1 MFMKLRSIDISH
13 ARQNWSKLHSA
24 LTKKM
29 LTQITQIANCKLWP
43 TSQSIR
49 KTWHPNPHLAPLVG
63 LCSVS
68 AGYLIGGWASYPILI
83 IRRLGFVKS
92 GHFYV
97 FRKPIFWQN
106 RNLLAICVVCTSI
119 FLFFPERVVLRQFSW
134 KRTTYFSIRQIFCVR
149 EFLPECEACRG
160 KTVGV

>member
-13 ARQNWSKLHSA
+13 ARQNWSELHSA

-43 TSQSIR
+43 TSQSTR

-68 AGYLIGGWASYPILI
+68 AGYLIGGWASSPILI
-83 IRRLGFVKS
+83 IRHLAFIKSARL
-92 GHFYV
+92 YV
-97 FRKPIFWQN
+97 FQNPKSWQN
-106 RNLLAICVVCTSI
+106 SYLLAICVVCVSI
-119 FLFFPERVVLRQFSW
+119 FSCKQSTLSFPKNGWQFFILLMMSLTV
-134 KRTTYFSIRQIFCVR
+134 YFLIRLTVYW
-149 EFLPECEACRG
+149 RG
-160 KTVGV
+160 WHYYW